1 MKYRKQQFVK
11 DTCGKL
17 ARDNLPTSRQT
28 KKVHDE
34 KARTRLVKARSLEK
48 IDLEYLSQ
56 PLKELPRMNMRK
68 VFVVFSRIHWGLEL
82 RFNTLFLALE
92 IYLKYTKKVA
102 NPEEMIPEDCLLVV
116 CMFLAMKYEE
126 IYYPGLKEVCFYLR
140 LKLTLEDYKKYEVD
154 VLLKLNGNL
163 NIPTASH
170 LLEEQ
175 LKGKSKGAHFHGYY
189 FLEMVYTH
197 QSLVQDYSLDV
208 IVKSIANIMNPPM
221 SMIDSRKGDKKEL
234 LEIEKCSIRLIL
246 EKQKLFN
253 S

>member
-1 MKYRKQQFVK
+1 MKYRKQQFIK

-17 ARDNLPTSRQT
+17 TKDNIPTPRQT
-28 KKVHDE
+28 KKVYEE
-34 KARTRLVKARSLEK
+34 KARCRLVKARSLEK
-48 IDLEYLSQ
+48 IDLEYLNQ

-68 VFVVFSRIHWGLEL
+68 VFVVFSRIHWGLKL

-126 IYYPGLKEVCFYLR
+126 IYYPGLKDVCFYLR

-154 VLLKLNGNL
+154 VLLKLNANL

-175 LKGKSKGAHFHGYY
+175 LKGKSKEAYFHGYY

-197 QSLVQDYSLDV
+197 KSLVQDYSLDV
-208 IVKSIANIMNPPM
+208 IVRSIANIMNPPM
-221 SMIDSRKGDKKEL
+221 TLIDSRKGDKKEV
-234 LEIEKCSIRLIL
+234 LEIERCSIRLIL
-246 EKQKLFN
+246 ERQKLFN